1 LLNEL
6 AGGLF
11 GQFAGHGFALFLE
24 SLEADLEEFGSRERV
39 VEGGE
44 KFRREAGLAEFEG
57 RLERLGAH
65 LELAQIGFRH
75 DAVILERR
83 EKSERQNAA
92 GPRGFRYAGPMSTS
106 IEALTS
112 EIRAFRDARDWLQFH
127 NPKELAV
134 AITAEAGELLQHFVW
149 QSSEQSNQRVIERL
163 AEIESEIADVA
174 MLLFELADNCGIDLA
189 AAMRAK
195 LARNEE
201 RYPVAKARGSNKKYN
216 EL

>member
-1 LLNEL
+1 M
-6 AGGLF
+6 G
-11 GQFAGHGFALFLE
+11 
-24 SLEADLEEFGSRERV
+24 D
-39 VEGGE
+39 
-44 KFRREAGLAEFEG
+44 
-57 RLERLGAH
+57 
-65 LELAQIGFRH
+65 
-75 DAVILERR
+75 ILEPRG
-83 EKSERQNAA
+83 KWKRQNAA
-92 GPRGFRYAGPMSTS
+92 AGRGIRYGAGMPTT

-149 QSSEQSNQRVIERL
+149 QSPEQANRRVTERR

-174 MLLFELADNCGIDLA
+174 ILLFELADNCGIDLA

-195 LARNEE
+195 LARNEI
-201 RYPVAKARGSNKKYN
+201 RYPVEKARGSNKKYN